1 MLEQVL
7 AALLVQLVVLAAEAI
22 VRLVRTQT
30 VAGVAPT
37 S

>member
-22 VRLVRTQT
+22 VRLVRTQP
-30 VAGVAPT
+30 AGAAPT
-37 S
+37 T